1 MAHGKVSPEEVMDML
16 REVAETIERGGV
28 AEVTLKFDMV
38 DGEKELKF
46 SLRTEEERQQALL
59 AIRTILGQI
68 H

>member
-1 MAHGKVSPEEVMDML
+1 MPHGKVSPEEVMDML

-28 AEVTLKFDMV
+28 EEVTLKFDLV

-46 SLRTEEERQQALL
+46 SLRTEEERHEALL